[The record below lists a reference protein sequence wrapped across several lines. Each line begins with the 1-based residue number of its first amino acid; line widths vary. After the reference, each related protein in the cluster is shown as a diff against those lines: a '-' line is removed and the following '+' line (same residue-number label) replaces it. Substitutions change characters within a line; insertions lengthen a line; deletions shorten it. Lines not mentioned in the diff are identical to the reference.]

1 MATGRIPAVTGVS
14 HICLPGPGG
23 NSGNVLHA
31 MMARR
36 LLQHHD
42 ELSRVRPWA
51 DEEVERVQATN
62 SHIVVVVANALRLGA
77 TPSSIS
83 GHHDMMA
90 QNFSRVDLPLVVMSA
105 GAQAPKRNSIADG
118 IVVPEATIRL
128 FKLLSKRSHA
138 IAVRGDFTA
147 EVLRGIGVDNTEVIG
162 CQSCFWSLQPEFPT
176 SFEEAK
182 SRTEV
187 AYNCTSVARE
197 RNLVELAVQNG
208 YQTFG
213 QEHPVENAIL
223 RGDESGLDAEWPWG
237 VLFSRTS
244 VTREA
249 FVAYIKETYR
259 HHYELETW
267 SPAMK
272 EFRFSF
278 GSRFHGNMVAMHAGV
293 PSLWVAHDTRTE
305 DLTSHLRL
313 PSIAL
318 DEAMSF
324 KHTEQ
329 FIERA
334 DYSEFLKAYPHNY
347 RRLSDFLERAGLPQ
361 VLPPPVV

>member
-1 MATGRIPAVTGVS
+1 M
-14 HICLPGPGG
+14 
-23 NSGNVLHA
+23 
-31 MMARR
+31 
-36 LLQHHD
+36 
-42 ELSRVRPWA
+42 
-51 DEEVERVQATN
+51 
-62 SHIVVVVANALRLGA
+62 
-77 TPSSIS
+77 
-83 GHHDMMA
+83 
-90 QNFSRVDLPLVVMSA
+90 
-105 GAQAPKRNSIADG
+105 
-118 IVVPEATIRL
+118 
-128 FKLLSKRSHA
+128 
-138 IAVRGDFTA
+138 
-147 EVLRGIGVDNTEVIG
+147 
-162 CQSCFWSLQPEFPT
+162 
-176 SFEEAK
+176 
-182 SRTEV
+182 
-187 AYNCTSVARE
+187 ARE